1 MKDRKPETAEMA
13 EMDKAFEDFSK
24 ACDNAIGKCQ
34 DFIDMDINKTTEPT
48 HETQRDEG
56 ADAHIS
62 HRATMGKSAY
72 ELWYLGDIYDR
83 GVKNRETFNS
93 FLIEAGSLMRQ
104 GIDAGLQIGGVEIC
118 EVNMDGRIVDSVWSM
133 NIDEFKKV
141 SR

>member
-1 MKDRKPETAEMA
+1 ME
-13 EMDKAFEDFSK
+13 EMDKAFNDFSK
-24 ACDNAIGKCQ
+24 ACDKAIDSCQ

-48 HETQRDEG
+48 LEGRAKSPADDARKIPTQRDEVAG
-56 ADAHIS
+56 VH
-62 HRATMGKSAY
+62 AY

-104 GIDAGLQIGGVEIC
+104 GIDAGLVIGGVEIC
-118 EVNMDGRIVDSVWSM
+118 EVNTDGRIVDSVWSM

>member
-1 MKDRKPETAEMA
+1 MKEMKEMNEAFDRFHEACTNALDA
-13 EMDKAFEDFSK
+13 IEDFHK
-24 ACDNAIGKCQ
+24 
-34 DFIDMDINKTTEPT
+34 MDINKTTEPT
-48 HETQRDEG
+48 LETQRDEV